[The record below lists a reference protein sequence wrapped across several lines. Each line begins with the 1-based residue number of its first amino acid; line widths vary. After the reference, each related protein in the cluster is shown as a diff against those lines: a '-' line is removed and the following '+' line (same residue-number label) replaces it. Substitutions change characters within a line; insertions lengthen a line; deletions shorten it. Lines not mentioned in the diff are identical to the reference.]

1 MLHKSVWIIN
11 DYAGSPSHGMEYRHY
26 YLGKELVKL
35 GYCVTIIS
43 ASYSH
48 LFKRQPNVTGDFT
61 HEKIDGI
68 NFLWVK
74 VNDYGKS
81 HDKRRV
87 LKWLLFSYRLLK
99 LPVSELIRPDL
110 IVVSPMAVFPILP
123 AYRWAKKMDSRLAFE
138 VKDIW
143 PLSLMEIGGYSSN
156 HPFIMFMRWFEYFA
170 LKNADVIISNL
181 PNYGQYIKDSGFDR
195 NFTYIPNG
203 VDLAEVRY
211 PQKLDDDIA
220 SQLENNKFV
229 VGYVGT
235 VGAANALQSL
245 LEAAKLLV
253 NNSDIVF
260 VIVGDGQEKKRLMEL
275 SVNIP
280 NVLFLPAIPKVQVQS
295 MLAFFDICYIGLKKE
310 KLFEYGVSPNKIFD
324 YMYSGKP
331 ILHSISTKKGLVARA
346 SCGVSVE
353 AENPR
358 AIAGGVFKLFSLSD
372 SERELLGENGK
383 QYVIEHHTYDKL
395 ALKYKCIIE
404 KNEIIEIK

>member
-1 MLHKSVWIIN
+1 M
-11 DYAGSPSHGMEYRHY
+11 
-26 YLGKELVKL
+26 
-35 GYCVTIIS
+35 
-43 ASYSH
+43 
-48 LFKRQPNVTGDFT
+48 
-61 HEKIDGI
+61 
-68 NFLWVK
+68 
-74 VNDYGKS
+74 
-81 HDKRRV
+81 
-87 LKWLLFSYRLLK
+87 
-99 LPVSELIRPDL
+99 
-110 IVVSPMAVFPILP
+110 
-123 AYRWAKKMDSRLAFE
+123 
-138 VKDIW
+138 
-143 PLSLMEIGGYSSN
+143 
-156 HPFIMFMRWFEYFA
+156 
-170 LKNADVIISNL
+170 
-181 PNYGQYIKDSGFDR
+181 
-195 NFTYIPNG
+195 
-203 VDLAEVRY
+203 RY